1 MGDDHALEIAGVNTV
16 KIKMFDCIVYTIQE
30 VRHVKG
36 LKKIYC
42 LKDK

>member
-1 MGDDHALEIAGVNTV
+1 MGDYHGLEITGINTV
-16 KIKMFDCIVYTIQE
+16 KIKMFDCIVYIIQE